1 MSRLVAI
8 FTLFAALHVAEAQT
22 KKRVAILNFDYA
34 TVHKSVSAWFGTDQ
48 DVGKGIADLLV
59 DRLVSD
65 GVFSV
70 IERNKLDQILKEQNF
85 SNSDRADASS
95 AAKIGRVLGVE
106 AIIIG
111 SITEFGMD
119 DKKTT
124 AGGGIRALSK
134 VGLGGVQTSNASA
147 VVQVTA
153 RMINTTTAEILA
165 SAQGRG
171 QKSRKGAGLA
181 GGGGGV
187 SGAAAGALDMRSS
200 NFRETI
206 IGEATNDAV
215 TQLAQGLEQ
224 KASSLPAAAP
234 VRLEGRV
241 ADVSGDTLII
251 NIGGKAGVKKGDKL
265 DVTRVGREI
274 KDPDTGKT
282 IRRVEDPVGSIVITD
297 VDEVSAVGKFSGA
310 GKPQNGDRVAS
321 PK

>member
-1 MSRLVAI
+1 M
-8 FTLFAALHVAEAQT
+8 
-22 KKRVAILNFDYA
+22 NFDYA
-34 TVHKSVSAWFGTDQ
+34 TVHRNVYAWFGSDQ
-48 DVGKGIADLLV
+48 DVGKGISDLLV
-59 DRLVSD
+59 DRLVGD

-70 IERNKLDQILKEQNF
+70 IERNKIDQVLKEQNF
-85 SNSDRADASS
+85 SNSDRADAST

-124 AGGGIRALSK
+124 AGAGMSRLSK
-134 VGLGGVQTSNASA
+134 FGIGGVETREAHA
-147 VVQVTA
+147 IVQVTA

-165 SAQGRG
+165 SAQGG
-171 QKSRKGAGLA
+171 GDKSKKGAGLVGA
-181 GGGGGV
+181 GGGAGTLAGGV
-187 SGAAAGALDMRSS
+187 LDMRSS
-200 NFRETI
+200 NFRETL
-206 IGEATNDAV
+206 IGQATNDAV
-215 TQLAQGLEQ
+215 TKLAQGLEQ

-251 NIGGKAGVKKGDKL
+251 NIGTKAGVKKGDQL
-265 DVTRVGREI
+265 DVSRVGREI

-282 IRRVEDPVGSIVITD
+282 IRRVEDPVGTLVITE
-297 VDEVSAVGKFSGA
+297 VDEVSAVGKFSGSA
-310 GKPQNGDRVAS
+310 KPQTGDRVAS